1 MITNIGI
8 SFEGAVRGADP
19 LPVVIGPIG
28 RVGSEYHKGPTDLSD
43 PSDSTTLPDA
53 GYMGSE
59 KMANFASESTTI
71 T

>member
-19 LPVVIGPIG
+19 LPAVIGPIG

-43 PSDSTTLPDA
+43 PSDPSDPSDSTTLPDA
-53 GYMGSE
+53 GYRGSE
-59 KMANFASESTTI
+59 KNG
-71 T
+71 